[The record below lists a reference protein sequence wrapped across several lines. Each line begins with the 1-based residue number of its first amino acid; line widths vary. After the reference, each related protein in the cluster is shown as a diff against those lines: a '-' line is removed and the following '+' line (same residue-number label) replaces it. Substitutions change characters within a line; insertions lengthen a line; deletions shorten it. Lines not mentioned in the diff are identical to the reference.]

1 MFSIKK
7 NKQQQH
13 DAHNLAKALQAEL
26 GSISNF
32 CATIYFTPSGEILDA
47 SKLFLASVGY
57 QLDEIIG
64 RHHRLFCTDDVINT
78 AEYRQFWAD
87 LAKGVPQRG
96 TFRRRHKNGSDVWLE
111 ATYIPIVQDGQ
122 VVRVMKVA
130 NDVTKDHEQSADNQ
144 ALVKAIDRANA
155 VIEFKPDG
163 TILNAN
169 KNFVRA
175 LGYSDLEE
183 IKGKHH
189 EIFCPDEFYQ
199 ENPNFWRELAHGE
212 IKNGLFR
219 RVSKQGRSV
228 WIEATYNPVFDHQ
241 GRVVKIT
248 KVASDVTERVERQLA
263 VQKAAE
269 VAHST
274 SVETAQVSQKGARI
288 LKENMAN
295 SEKISTDIGRS
306 AKLVEELNEQSSQIT
321 NIVTTI
327 KSIAEQTNLLALN
340 AAIEAARAGEHGR
353 GFSVVADEVRSLAGR
368 TTKSTEEINQMVDRN
383 NQLVLQAGDSMDKV
397 TKQAEKNADLIAEAS
412 RIIDEIF
419 KGAEYVSQVVGDLVD
434 NSSES

>member
-1 MFSIKK
+1 MFSTKK
-7 NKQQQH
+7 NKQQH

-26 GSISNF
+26 SSIAKS
-32 CATIYFTPSGEILDA
+32 CATIYFTPTGEIMDA
-47 SKLFLASVGY
+47 SELFLASVGY
-57 QLDEIIG
+57 KLDEIIG
-64 RHHRLFCTDDVINT
+64 RHHRIFCADDVVD

-87 LAKGVPQRG
+87 LAKGVPKRG
-96 TFRRRHKNGSDVWLE
+96 TFRRKHKNGSDVWLE

-130 NDVTKDHEQSADNQ
+130 NDVTKVHEQSVDNQ
-144 ALVKAIDRANA
+144 ALIKAIDRSNA

-163 TILNAN
+163 TVLNAN

-175 LGYSDLEE
+175 LGYSDLKE

-189 EIFCPDEFYQ
+189 EIFCPDEFYR
-199 ENPNFWRELAHGE
+199 ENPNFWRELANGE

-219 RVSKQGRSV
+219 RISKQGGSI

-263 VQKAAE
+263 IQKAAE

-274 SVETAQVSQKGARI
+274 SVETAQVSEKGARI
-288 LKENMAN
+288 LKENLTN
-295 SEKISTDIGRS
+295 SEKISSDIGHS
-306 AKLVEELNEQSSQIT
+306 AKLVEELNDQSNEIS

-327 KSIAEQTNLLALN
+327 KSIADQTNLLALN

-353 GFSVVADEVRSLAGR
+353 GFAVVADEVRTLAGR

-383 NQLVLQAGDSMDKV
+383 NQLVQQAGDSMAKV

-419 KGAEYVSQVVGDLVD
+419 KGAEYVSHVVGDLVD